1 MSAPI
6 QVITRQISDQV
17 KPGPMFRAPV
27 GAGGAAG
34 RGLELVEER
43 PGFCGAPA
51 ARLLSVVWIGGV
63 VAFERAELQWVSGHA
78 AGQLGADVSP
88 TIDLR
93 GNLPGAAV
101 DSRPGLGDP
110 HAARFLARRLAPGL

>member
-6 QVITRQISDQV
+6 HVITRQISDQA
-17 KPGPMFRAPV
+17 KAGEIFRRAD
-27 GAGGAAG
+27 
-34 RGLELVEER
+34 RCLELVEER

-51 ARLLSVVWIGGV
+51 ARLLSVVWIGRV

-88 TIDLR
+88 TVDLR

-101 DSRPGLGDP
+101 DTRPGLGDP
-110 HAARFLARRLAPGL
+110 HAAPFLRRRLAPGL